1 VARAQTSVYGIAY
14 KGPGQLRMLDEA
26 GVEVIALTREGTLHV
41 TATPEQLP
49 TLRAFGIKPRLLQ
62 AAGTGNRI
70 ADLDENLGAYRT
82 YDETVAVLQGLVAAH
97 PTLASLSSIGSSVEL
112 RSIYVLKISDNVAT
126 DEIEPEVLLMGCH
139 HARELMS
146 VEMPLKFA
154 EYLLA
159 NYGIDPEVTQM
170 VDEREIW
177 IAPCIN
183 PDGYV
188 YVQNNHTGNPS
199 SWWRKNRRD
208 NGDGSFGVDLNRN
221 YGYNW
226 GHDELGSRSTPSHNL
241 YRGPAPFSEPE
252 TQAVRDFVN
261 SREFVI
267 WLSYHSYSELLL
279 YPWGYDYDYTSD
291 HEIFLKMGERMTA
304 SNGYFAGNTAMGA
317 IYLTNGGSDDWGY
330 GESVTKPPIFAYTP
344 EVGSLAD
351 GGFGPPDTLI
361 QPYFDLLLPMNL
373 QCLEF
378 AGNPAAVLG
387 PVTPTLLS
395 VHSTPASEL
404 VLTWSDNLPA
414 DPNPALTYDI
424 DYYRNPSFLAAVDAE
439 GPSPFVALD
448 GGFVTSSNRA
458 FEGSNSYYSGMADN
472 LSSTVAMVAPFRV
485 SATQNE
491 LTCWMWYDIE
501 SDWDYAYVEVSEDQ
515 GLVWRPIPGTVTT
528 QDNPNGS
535 NRGHGITGSSS
546 GWISASFPLDDF
558 LGQEIQVRMRYVTD
572 GAVLEEGLYVDFL
585 GPVPSFDEHAPLVTG
600 VPGTSYTFTPAA
612 LGAYLYRV
620 RGTDADN
627 DISRWSPSLEV
638 QVDNPVS
645 AQVVPPAH
653 SSLGY
658 AFPNP
663 FNPSTSIAYTIA
675 ARRGSE
681 VGRDVLL
688 VIHDVAGRRVATLVQ
703 GTVTPGHYRAE
714 WNGTAADG
722 TRLASGTYFA
732 RLRVDGADTQV
743 RKLVML
749 K

>member
-1 VARAQTSVYGIAY
+1 
-14 KGPGQLRMLDEA
+14 
-26 GVEVIALTREGTLHV
+26 
-41 TATPEQLP
+41 
-49 TLRAFGIKPRLLQ
+49 
-62 AAGTGNRI
+62 
-70 ADLDENLGAYRT
+70 
-82 YDETVAVLQGLVAAH
+82 
-97 PTLASLSSIGSSVEL
+97 
-112 RSIYVLKISDNVAT
+112 
-126 DEIEPEVLLMGCH
+126 
-139 HARELMS
+139 
-146 VEMPLKFA
+146 
-154 EYLLA
+154 
-159 NYGIDPEVTQM
+159 
-170 VDEREIW
+170 
-177 IAPCIN
+177 
-183 PDGYV
+183 
-188 YVQNNHTGNPS
+188 
-199 SWWRKNRRD
+199 
-208 NGDGSFGVDLNRN
+208 
-221 YGYNW
+221 
-226 GHDELGSRSTPSHNL
+226 
-241 YRGPAPFSEPE
+241 
-252 TQAVRDFVN
+252 
-261 SREFVI
+261 
-267 WLSYHSYSELLL
+267 
-279 YPWGYDYDYTSD
+279 
-291 HEIFLKMGERMTA
+291 
-304 SNGYFAGNTAMGA
+304 
-317 IYLTNGGSDDWGY
+317 
-330 GESVTKPPIFAYTP
+330 
-344 EVGSLAD
+344 
-351 GGFGPPDTLI
+351 
-361 QPYFDLLLPMNL
+361 MNL

-404 VLTWSDNLPA
+404 VLTWSDNLSA

-681 VGRDVLL
+681 VGRGVLL
-688 VIHDVAGRRVATLVQ
+688 AIHDVAGRRVATLVQ